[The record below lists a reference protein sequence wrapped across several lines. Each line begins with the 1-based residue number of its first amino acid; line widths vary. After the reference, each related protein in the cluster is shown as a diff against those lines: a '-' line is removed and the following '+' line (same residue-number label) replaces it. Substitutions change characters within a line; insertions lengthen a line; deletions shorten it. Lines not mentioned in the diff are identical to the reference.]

1 MYKYVLV
8 IVDLFSRWAEAFP
21 THRSDVT
28 TVAKV
33 QLKVV
38 LRFGIPKVMSNDNG
52 PHFTGLVVKEQLKGT
67 IEESAT
73 TFILPITPTI
83 IRGS

>member
-52 PHFTGLVVKEQLKGT
+52 PHFTGLVVKEQMKRL
-67 IEESAT
+67 SAT